1 MSGAPIP
8 ADAKHA
14 FLERLAAGRPVVE
27 ICRELGLNRASMYH
41 ARGADPEFGQAWE
54 DCLRVRM
61 DAVRDEV
68 VQKVLAA
75 SGEIVRVPLLHPETG
90 DPVLDDDFE
99 PVVVERLVDYD
110 RELTKALFNKVVPS
124 ADGRPGPSVSV
135 SNVVSVEAPPRPRL
149 VDPGAVD
156 AEFEEVDDEGDDDE

>member
-1 MSGAPIP
+1 VSGAPIP

-27 ICRELGLNRASMYH
+27 ICCELGLNRASMYH

-90 DPVLDDDFE
+90 APVLDDDFE

-124 ADGRPGPSVSV
+124 ADGSRAPSVSV

-149 VDPGAVD
+149 VTMD
-156 AEFEEVDDEGDDDE
+156 AEFEEVDDEADDDE